1 MKTEGRRSVKAG
13 DLVTVLY
20 EPIRYYLV
28 LGELGRDYAGEERM
42 ELVSTDGKIRYVFK
56 SEIKVLS
63 EHR

>member
-1 MKTEGRRSVKAG
+1 MKPG

-42 ELVSTDGKIRYVFK
+42 ELIGTDGKVRYVFR